1 MDGDKIMT
9 AIRFY
14 SAQTVD
20 PSRFSVGTKPIG
32 TSIYKILKG
41 IQGEWG
47 LIDSEMADILQRTP
61 STYGT
66 WGAAKSVSIS
76 ADRPSANDQIIF
88 AFIDIFDLV
97 SSLIYREEQRKE
109 WIRKQNPALGGRS
122 PLDIMRNSAE
132 DLFEFRHYLQR
143 LINP

>member
-1 MDGDKIMT
+1 MT

-20 PSRFSVGTKPIG
+20 PRRFRIGANPVGN
-32 TSIYKILKG
+32 SIFKILKG
-41 IQGEWG
+41 IQSEWG
-47 LIDSEMADILQRTP
+47 LIDSEMADVLQRTP

-66 WGAAKSVSIS
+66 WSSSQSVSIS
-76 ADRPSANDQIIF
+76 IDRPSANDQIIF
-88 AFIDIFDLV
+88 AFIDIYDLV
-97 SSLIYREEQRKE
+97 SSIMYREDQRRE
-109 WIRKQNPALGGRS
+109 WIRKANPALGNKS
-122 PLDIMRNSAE
+122 PLDVMRSSAE